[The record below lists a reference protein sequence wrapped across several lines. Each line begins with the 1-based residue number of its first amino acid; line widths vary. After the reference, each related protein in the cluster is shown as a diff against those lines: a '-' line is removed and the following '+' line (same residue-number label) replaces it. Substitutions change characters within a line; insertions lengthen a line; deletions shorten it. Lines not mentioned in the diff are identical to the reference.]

1 VSRLRE
7 KTSYQ
12 LVHDF
17 WRFEGNIDALIWLG
31 AHRADR
37 AGQLVRL
44 VRVWDGE
51 QEKEK
56 LLQAARKRGLP
67 QLSG

>member
-12 LVHDF
+12 LVHVF

-37 AGQLVRL
+37 AGQL